1 MTDERVTFFIQKA
14 GWSNYEIS
22 QHFKKLKNLVELV
35 ESCTLTKQKAK
46 WYQEGVEA
54 EREACKREWVGLTDE
69 EIIDWW
75 ESDNKLENFD
85 MTNLFDFARA
95 VRTIQA
101 KLKEKNT

>member
-54 EREACKREWVGLTDE
+54 EREACKREWVGLTSE
-69 EIIDWW
+69 ELASIVV
-75 ESDNKLENFD
+75 EHVGYPTRLLE
-85 MTNLFDFARA
+85 A
-95 VRTIQA
+95 IEA
-101 KLKEKNT
+101 KLKEKNNE

>member
-54 EREACKREWVGLTDE
+54 EREACKREWVELTKD
-69 EIIDWW
+69 DVDSWFLL
-75 ESDNKLENFD
+75 ESPTVYEFSKYVE
-85 MTNLFDFARA
+85 
-95 VRTIQA
+95 A
-101 KLKEKNT
+101 KLKAKNDFNFTQS

>member
-54 EREACKREWVGLTDE
+54 KREACKREWVGLTDE
-69 EIIDWW
+69 EITEAVGCPLD
-75 ESDNKLENFD
+75 EVYLA
-85 MTNLFDFARA
+85 DFRK
-95 VRTIQA
+95 VEA
-101 KLKEKNT
+101 KIKEKNNE